1 MVERGKAMRA
11 ARLRLP
17 FMRFV
22 MLMPYM
28 TTDTITRL
36 TEIPCPK
43 RLLKV
48 EIPADLQLATFGLLT
63 KLQQSTKE
71 DDYVG
76 TSLALV
82 EALTDIPT
90 KVLATLPA
98 GDVLGVVNMVQKEME
113 RIGKL
118 FQSLNGDKTSE
129 ELAAGID
136 RLNFGAF
143 GIVDWYAKRM
153 GIIDHEEVFATPWAR
168 IFQCM
173 KIDHENNE
181 FEKRY
186 RKVLEQRSKHK

>member
-1 MVERGKAMRA
+1 M
-11 ARLRLP
+11 RLP

-28 TTDTITRL
+28 TTDTIQRL
-36 TEIPCPK
+36 GEIPCPAK
-43 RLLKV
+43 LLKV
-48 EIPADLQLATFGLLT
+48 AIPDNLQLATFGLLT
-63 KLQQSTKE
+63 KLQQCPKE
-71 DDYVG
+71 GDYLG

-82 EALTDIPT
+82 ETLTDIPAKT
-90 KVLATLPA
+90 LATLPA
-98 GDVLGVVNMVQKEME
+98 EDVLGVVNMVQREME

-118 FQSLNGDKTSE
+118 FQSLNGDKTSD

-143 GIVDWYAKRM
+143 GIIDWYAKRM
-153 GIIDHEEVFATPWAR
+153 GIVDHEEVFSTPWAR
-168 IFQCM
+168 IYQCM
-173 KIDHENNE
+173 KIDHEESE